1 MQRYKRGD
9 IVYTDLPT
17 PANSQMHEQTGM
29 RPVLII
35 QNEEDYGELPTAVV
49 IPFTTQL
56 KATRFASAFLV
67 KPSSING
74 LRSQS
79 VLLSFQIMAIDRR
92 RLSIKLGELEAHY
105 LNSLEDKVKILMN
118 L

>member
-1 MQRYKRGD
+1 
-9 IVYTDLPT
+9 
-17 PANSQMHEQTGM
+17 MHEQTGM

-35 QNEEDYGELPTAVV
+35 QNEKDYGELPTV
-49 IPFTTQL
+49 IMVPFTTQL
-56 KATRFASAFLV
+56 KATRFASTFLV

-74 LRSQS
+74 LRSES

-92 RLSIKLGELEAHY
+92 RLSRKLGELEAHY
-105 LNSLEDKVKILMN
+105 LDSLEDKVKTLMN